1 MSLVRWTWRRSP
13 AGRLG
18 LVGRQHLDSHK
29 TLLRERLLAA
39 ARAGRLPFQDGALV
53 DVFVE
58 DGKSAATAIELEAL
72 DDK

>member
-1 MSLVRWTWRRSP
+1 MHGIGGRREAIASNERFI
-13 AGRLG
+13 AEER
-18 LVGRQHLDSHK
+18 